1 MTRQFMPYYIMGY
14 IDYEKE
20 ILIPRTITVDGIS
33 YKGFDVINPFYCM
46 DDADIFRVFPQFT
59 LRHGI

>member
-14 IDYEKE
+14 VDYEKE
-20 ILIPRTITVDGIS
+20 ILIPRSVKIDGIS

-46 DDADIFRVFPQFT
+46 DEADIFKVFP
-59 LRHGI
+59 